1 MAGEIRRAEFLE
13 DGSMSIKSERRKK
26 RYAEDPVFRAR
37 ALATS
42 RRFRHRH
49 REEIN
54 ARNRLETLTNPEFR
68 AKHHERT
75 IILKYGLAAG
85 EYARM
90 LAAQKGVCKFCKR
103 TCHRRL
109 SVDHCHLT
117 NVVRWLL
124 CSKCNTGLGYFNDD
138 PELLREAA
146 NCLDEWLGRE
156 VLREDQVPRLLT
168 LRTAAPTRP
177 MADPRCLFSMGPP
190 RA

>member
-1 MAGEIRRAEFLE
+1 
-13 DGSMSIKSERRKK
+13 MSVKSERKRK

-37 ALATS
+37 VLATN
-42 RRFRHRH
+42 RRFRRRH

-54 ARNRLETLTNPEFR
+54 ERKQLERLADPEFP

-75 IILKYGLAAG
+75 IIVKYGLAPG

-103 TCHRRL
+103 ACRRRL
-109 SVDHCHLT
+109 SVDHCHVR
-117 NVVRWLL
+117 NMVRWLL
-124 CSKCNTGLGYFNDD
+124 CSKCNIGLGQFNDD

-156 VLREDQVPRLLT
+156 VMREGQLPRPLT
-168 LRTAAPTRP
+168 LRTAPLMRP